1 MVMPIVRGACQQ
13 IWLCRRQHQWRGRRR
28 GRQQRWW
35 RYFIA
40 LWSLERKYNELPPRG
55 RTHLHDYIISS
66 IREINPY
73 SHTRVERN
81 FYDFCTHKIC
91 SLFLFFVFFQLH
103 HHLLVRVIK
112 FSSIA
117 NRLLLT
123 AAAVSYSDI
132 VGLWTKQNKY
142 LFAD

>member
-1 MVMPIVRGACQQ
+1 MVTPIVRGACQQ
-13 IWLCRRQHQWRGRRR
+13 IRMFRRRHQRRGRRH
-28 GRQQRWW
+28 GRQQRRW

-91 SLFLFFVFFQLH
+91 SLFFFFQLH
-103 HHLLVRVIK
+103 HHLLVRIIK

-123 AAAVSYSDI
+123 AAAVSYSGILGSVRSKTSTFSLLTD
-132 VGLWTKQNKY
+132 
-142 LFAD
+142 